1 MRVLLVQPP
10 RCYWPYTSEGDNFL
24 LQQALPALAAVGRS
38 EGYDVKVID
47 CMPLHIGW
55 RSLYDE
61 VKAYKPDVIGCGEN
75 HALYASEALRF
86 FRLCREAAPDAVTVA
101 GGGHFTNLAHR
112 YATHPDI
119 DVICVGEGEVTFA
132 NILREVASG
141 NSDFS
146 KIDGIAYGV
155 EGDDG
160 PEMLKTQPS
169 KLIRNLDDLPLP
181 AYDMMPMHLYGK
193 SRYLFSPGG
202 TTLHH
207 SRGCTSK
214 CSFCAWWT
222 TMADR
227 KVDEHGNE
235 TLSPRWRS
243 KSVNRM
249 MEEIEF
255 LYYKYGKRS
264 YVWVDESWNNDPK
277 FNWEFSQAMIQSG
290 MQTKWMT
297 FMRADCIVRDHEK
310 GILEAQVRAGLRHIL
325 IGVERAEDDNLKG
338 LDKRFY
344 TGGVAER
351 AVQIFKEHYPEVF
364 IQCTFIVGVK
374 NENYDSL
381 RRQVKMAKKLDV
393 DFPAFHPITPVPG
406 TPIYDDAIRNGH
418 ITEEDFDDFDWLT
431 PVLNSDYMTKDEIG
445 WELYRMNKEFVN
457 QKWLLRGLFSR
468 VDYKR
473 DMYIWFTK
481 VSVKMAV
488 EAIKNKINPLDVSH
502 YQGLVKPEWYD
513 Q

>member
-24 LQQALPALAAVGRS
+24 LQQALPALAAVARA
-38 EGYDVKVID
+38 EGHEIKVVD

-55 RSLYDE
+55 KSLYDI
-61 VKAYKPDVIGCGEN
+61 VKDYRPHVIGCGEN

-86 FRLCREAAPDAVTVA
+86 FELCKQAAPEAVTIA

-112 YATHPDI
+112 YTSNYNI
-119 DVICVGEGEVTFA
+119 DVICIGEGEVTFA
-132 NILREVASG
+132 QLLHEIDSG
-141 NSDFS
+141 NPNFHN
-146 KIDGIAYGV
+146 IDGIAFD
-155 EGDDG
+155 EGG
-160 PEMLKTQPS
+160 EMVQTTPAR
-169 KLIRNLDDLPLP
+169 LIQNLDDLPKP
-181 AYDMMPMHLYGK
+181 AYDLMPMHLYGK

-227 KVDEHGNE
+227 KVLDDG
-235 TLSPRWRS
+235 TVKLSPRWRS
-243 KSVNRM
+243 KSVDRM
-249 MEEIEF
+249 MDEIEE
-255 LYYKYGKRS
+255 LYYQYGKRS
-264 YVWVDESWNNDPK
+264 YVWVDESWNIDPK
-277 FNWEFSQAMIQSG
+277 FNYEFSQRMIQSG

-297 FMRADCIVRDHEK
+297 FMRADCVVRDHEK
-310 GILEAQVRAGLRHIL
+310 GILEDQIRAGLSHIL

-344 TGGVAER
+344 TGGVARR
-351 AVQIFKEHYPEVF
+351 AVEIFKKHYPEVF

-374 NENYDSL
+374 EENRNTL
-381 RRQVKMAKKLDV
+381 QLQVDMAKELDV

-431 PVLNSDYMTKDEIG
+431 PVLDSEYMTKDEIS
-445 WELYRMNKEFVN
+445 WELYKMNKQFVN
-457 QKWLLRGLFSR
+457 RKWLLRGLFSK

-481 VSVKMAV
+481 VSAKMAV
-488 EAIKNKINPLDVSH
+488 EAIKNRINPFNVEH
-502 YQGLVKPEWYD
+502 YQSLVKPSWYD

>member
-24 LQQALPALAAVGRS
+24 LQQALPALAAVARA
-38 EGYDVKVID
+38 EGHEVKVVD

-55 RSLYDE
+55 RSLYHE
-61 VKAYKPDVIGCGEN
+61 VRDFKPHVIGCGEN
-75 HALYASEALRF
+75 HALYATEALRF
-86 FRLCREAAPDAVTVA
+86 FELCRQAAPEAVTVA

-112 YATHPDI
+112 YANHPNI
-119 DVICVGEGEVTFA
+119 DFICVGEGEITFA
-132 NILREVASG
+132 NILRAIESEED
-141 NSDFS
+141 NWDN
-146 KIDGIAYGV
+146 IDGIAFGR
-155 EGDDG
+155 DG
-160 PEMLKTQPS
+160 NMVKTRPAT
-169 KLIRNLDDLPLP
+169 LIKNLDDLPRP

-243 KSVNRM
+243 KSVDRM
-249 MEEIEF
+249 MGEVEE
-255 LYYKYGKRS
+255 LYYQFGKRS
-264 YVWVDESWNNDPK
+264 YVWVDESWNIDPK
-277 FNWEFSQAMIQSG
+277 FNLEFSEAMIRSG
-290 MQTKWMT
+290 MKTKWMT
-297 FMRADCIVRDHEK
+297 FMRADCVVRDHEK
-310 GILEAQVRAGLRHIL
+310 GILEAQVRAGLSHIL

-344 TGGVAER
+344 AGGVATR
-351 AVQIFKEHYPEVF
+351 AIQIFKEHHPEVF

-374 NENYDSL
+374 NETQDTL
-381 RRQVKMAKKLDV
+381 QLQVDMAKKLDV

-406 TPIYDDAIRNGH
+406 TIIYDDAIRNGH
-418 ITEEDFDDFDWLT
+418 ITEEDFDNFDWLT
-431 PVLNSDYMTKDEIG
+431 PVLDSDYMTKDEIG
-445 WELYRMNKEFVN
+445 MELYRMNEEFVN
-457 QKWLLRGLFSR
+457 RKWLLRGLFSK

-481 VSVKMAV
+481 VSAKMAV
-488 EAIKNKINPLDVSH
+488 EALKQRVNPFNVEH
-502 YQGLVKPEWYD
+502 YQSLVKPDWYD
-513 Q
+513 S

>member
-24 LQQALPALAAVGRS
+24 LQQALPALAAVARA
-38 EGYDVKVID
+38 EGHEIKVVD

-55 RSLYDE
+55 KSLFDV
-61 VKAYKPDVIGCGEN
+61 VKDYRPHVIGCGEN
-75 HALYASEALRF
+75 HALYATEALRF
-86 FRLCREAAPDAVTVA
+86 FELCKQAAPEAITIA

-112 YATHPDI
+112 YTSNYNI
-119 DVICVGEGEVTFA
+119 DLICIGEGEGTFA
-132 NILREVASG
+132 QLLREIDSG
-141 NSDFS
+141 NPNFH
-146 KIDGIAYGV
+146 KIDGIAFD
-155 EGDDG
+155 EGG
-160 PEMLKTQPS
+160 EMIQTKPA
-169 KLIRNLDDLPLP
+169 KLIQNLDDIPKP
-181 AYDMMPMHLYGK
+181 AYDLMPMHLYGK

-227 KVDEHGNE
+227 KILDDGTVK
-235 TLSPRWRS
+235 LSPRWRT
-243 KSVNRM
+243 KSVDRM
-249 MEEIEF
+249 MEEIED
-255 LYYKYGKRS
+255 LYYQYGKRS
-264 YVWVDESWNNDPK
+264 YVWVDESWNIDPK
-277 FNWEFSQAMIQSG
+277 FNYEFSQRMIKSG
-290 MQTKWMT
+290 MKTKWMT
-297 FMRADCIVRDHEK
+297 FMRADCVVRDHEK
-310 GILEAQVRAGLRHIL
+310 GILEDQIRAGLSHIL

-344 TGGVAER
+344 TGGVARR
-351 AVQIFKEHYPEVF
+351 AVEIFKKHYPEVF

-374 NENYDSL
+374 EEDQKTL
-381 RRQVKMAKKLDV
+381 QLQVDMAKELDV

-418 ITEEDFDDFDWLT
+418 ITEEDFDNFDWLT
-431 PVLNSDYMTKDEIG
+431 PVLDSEYMSKDEIA
-445 WELYRMNKEFVN
+445 WELYKMNKQFVN
-457 QKWLLRGLFSR
+457 RKWLLRGLFSK

-481 VSVKMAV
+481 VSAKMAL
-488 EAIKNKINPLDVSH
+488 EAIKNRINPFNVEH
-502 YQGLVKPEWYD
+502 YQSLVKPAWYD

>member
-1 MRVLLVQPP
+1 MRVMLVQPP

-24 LQQALPALAAVGRS
+24 LQQALPALAAVAREQGH
-38 EGYDVKVID
+38 EIKVVD

-55 RSLYDE
+55 RSLFDE
-61 VKAYKPDVIGCGEN
+61 VRSFKPHVIGCGEN

-86 FRLCREAAPDAVTVA
+86 FRLCREAAPEAITVA

-112 YATHPDI
+112 YATNPDI
-119 DVICVGEGEVTFA
+119 DLICIGEGEKTFEL
-132 NILREVASG
+132 ILEEAASG
-141 NSDFS
+141 ERNWER
-146 KIDGIAYGV
+146 IDGVAFGR
-155 EGDDG
+155 EGS
-160 PEMLKTQPS
+160 MVRTTPS
-169 KLIRNLDDLPLP
+169 KLVKNLDDIPTP
-181 AYDMMPMHLYGK
+181 AYDLMPMHLYGK

-227 KVDEHGNE
+227 KVDSDGNV

-243 KSVNRM
+243 KSVDRM
-249 MEEIEF
+249 MEEVEL
-255 LYYKYGKRS
+255 LYHKYGKRS
-264 YVWVDESWNNDPK
+264 YVWVDESWNIDPK
-277 FNWEFSQAMIQSG
+277 FNYEFSNRMIRSG
-290 MQTKWMT
+290 MKTKWMT
-297 FMRADCIVRDHEK
+297 FMRADCVVRDHEK
-310 GILEAQVRAGLRHIL
+310 GILADQVKAGLSHIL
-325 IGVERAEDDNLKG
+325 IGVERAEDDNLKE

-351 AVQIFKEHYPEVF
+351 AVRIFKEHFPEVF

-374 NENYDSL
+374 NEDMDTL
-381 RRQVKMAKKLDV
+381 GKQVDMALKLDV

-418 ITEEDFDDFDWLT
+418 ITEEDFDNFDWLT
-431 PVLNSDYMTKDEIG
+431 PVLDSDYMTKDEISM
-445 WELYRMNKEFVN
+445 ELYRMNKKVVN
-457 QKWLLRGLFSR
+457 TRWILKGLTSK

-473 DMYIWFTK
+473 DMYIWFAK
-481 VSVKMAV
+481 VSAKMAL
-488 EAIKNKINPLDVSH
+488 EAVKQRVNPLDVGH
-502 YQGLVKPEWYD
+502 YQSLVKPNWYD
-513 Q
+513 N

>member
-24 LQQALPALAAVGRS
+24 LQQALPALAAVARA
-38 EGYDVKVID
+38 EGHEIKVVD

-55 RSLYDE
+55 RSLYDI
-61 VKAYKPDVIGCGEN
+61 VKDYKPHVIGCGEN
-75 HALYASEALRF
+75 HALYATEALRF
-86 FRLCREAAPDAVTVA
+86 FELCKKAAPEAITIA

-112 YATHPDI
+112 YTANYNIDI
-119 DVICVGEGEVTFA
+119 ICIGEGEVTFA
-132 NILREVASG
+132 QLLREIDSG
-141 NSDFS
+141 NPDFHS
-146 KIDGIAYGV
+146 VDGIAFD
-155 EGDDG
+155 EDG
-160 PEMLKTQPS
+160 EMVQTKPAR
-169 KLIRNLDDLPLP
+169 LIQNLDDLPRP
-181 AYDMMPMHLYGK
+181 AYDLMPMHLYGK

-227 KVDEHGNE
+227 KVLDDG
-235 TLSPRWRS
+235 TVKLSPRWRS
-243 KSVNRM
+243 KSVDRM
-249 MEEIEF
+249 MEEIEE
-255 LYYKYGKRS
+255 LYYQYGKRS
-264 YVWVDESWNNDPK
+264 YVWVDESWNIDPK
-277 FNWEFSQAMIQSG
+277 FNYEFSQRMIKSG
-290 MQTKWMT
+290 MKTKWMT
-297 FMRADCIVRDHEK
+297 FMRADCVVRDHEK
-310 GILEAQVRAGLRHIL
+310 GILGDQIRAGLSHIL

-344 TGGVAER
+344 TGGVARR
-351 AVQIFKEHYPEVF
+351 AVEIFKKHYPEVF

-374 NENYDSL
+374 EENQKTL
-381 RRQVKMAKKLDV
+381 QLQVDMAKELDV

-418 ITEEDFDDFDWLT
+418 ITEEDFDHFDWLT
-431 PVLNSDYMTKDEIG
+431 PVLDSDYMTKDEIA
-445 WELYRMNKEFVN
+445 WELYQMNKQFVN
-457 QKWLLRGLFSR
+457 RKWLLRGLFSK

-481 VSVKMAV
+481 VSAKMAV
-488 EAIKNKINPLDVSH
+488 EAIKNRINPLNVEH
-502 YQGLVKPEWYD
+502 YQALVKPDWYD

>member
-24 LQQALPALAAVGRS
+24 LQQALPALAAVAQK
-38 EGYDVKVID
+38 EGYEIKVID

-55 RSLYDE
+55 RSLYEE
-61 VKAYKPDVIGCGEN
+61 VKAFKPHVIGCGEN

-86 FRLCREAAPDAVTVA
+86 FELCKQAAPEAITIA

-112 YATHPDI
+112 YTSNPNIDI
-119 DVICVGEGEVTFA
+119 ICIGEGEVTFA
-132 NILREVASG
+132 QILHQVESG
-141 NSDFS
+141 S
-146 KIDGIAYGV
+146 KDWSNIDGVAYGI
-155 EGDDG
+155 EGEHG
-160 PEMLKTQPS
+160 IEMRQTQPA
-169 KLIRNLDDLPLP
+169 KLVKDLDDLPMP
-181 AYDMMPMHLYGK
+181 AYDLMPMHLYGK

-227 KVDEHGNE
+227 KIDAAGNV

-243 KSVNRM
+243 KSVDRM
-249 MEEIEF
+249 VEEIEL
-255 LYYKYGKRS
+255 LYYKHGKRS
-264 YVWVDESWNNDPK
+264 YVWVDESWNIDPK
-277 FNWEFSQAMIQSG
+277 FNYEFSQRMIQSK

-310 GILEAQVRAGLRHIL
+310 GILADQVRAGLSHIL

-351 AVQIFKEHYPEVF
+351 AVRIFKENFPEVF

-374 NENYDSL
+374 NENLDTL
-381 RRQVKMAKKLDV
+381 AKQVELAKKLDV

-418 ITEEDFDDFDWLT
+418 ITEEDFDNFDWLT
-431 PVLNSDYMTKDEIG
+431 PVLNSDYMTKDEISM
-445 WELYRMNKEFVN
+445 ELYRMNKKFVN
-457 QKWLLRGLFSR
+457 TRWLLKGLFSK

-473 DMYIWFTK
+473 DMYIWFSK
-481 VSVKMAV
+481 VSAKMAL
-488 EAIKNKINPLDVSH
+488 EALKQRINPLDVGH
-502 YQGLVKPEWYD
+502 YQGLVKPEWYE